1 MSHSLTA
8 SLFGKTRNAVLTL
21 LFRVPGRKFYLREII
36 RNLSLGAGA
45 VQRELQML
53 ASEGVLTVQREG
65 NLTYFVA
72 NPNCPIYPELVGL
85 ISKTGGIVDVLR
97 SALNPLQGEIDC
109 AFVYGSVARG
119 EEESESDVD
128 LLVIGDLRM
137 TDLVSRIGKTNA
149 LLSRDVNPTR
159 FTPQEFRDRLAAGNH
174 FLQTVVQG
182 PKLFV
187 MGTQDELARV
197 VQGEADLRTSHKPAG
212 NRRTPRHR

>member
-1 MSHSLTA
+1 MSHSLTT

-36 RNLSLGAGA
+36 RNLNLGAGA

-53 ASEGVLTVQREG
+53 ASEGVLSVQREG

-197 VQGEADLRTSHKPAG
+197 VQGEGDLRTSHKPAG